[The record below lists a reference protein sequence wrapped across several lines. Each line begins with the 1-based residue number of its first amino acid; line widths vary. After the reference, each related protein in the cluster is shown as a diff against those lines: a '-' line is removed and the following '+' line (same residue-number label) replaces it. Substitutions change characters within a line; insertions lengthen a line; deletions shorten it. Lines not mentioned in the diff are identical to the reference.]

1 MSRKPFIII
10 GLVVL
15 IATVAVIA
23 WAWSQRLDPGSG
35 DTISTPVQDSF
46 LVRYNGT
53 SFQPQEITVRKG
65 TKVLFLNESSQQR
78 PMYVASDD
86 HPTHERYPGFDTA
99 AVNQKFPALSESFS
113 YVFDRV
119 GTWGY
124 HDHNSPS
131 ARGIII
137 VE

>member
-1 MSRKPFIII
+1 MSRKPFIVIAV
-10 GLVVL
+10 VVL

-23 WAWSQRLDPGSG
+23 WVWSQRLDPGSE
-35 DTISTPVQDSF
+35 DTISAPVQDTF
-46 LVRYNGT
+46 LVRYDGT
-53 SFQPQEITVRKG
+53 SFRPQTITVRKG
-65 TKVLFLNESSQQR
+65 TKVLFLNESNQRR

-86 HPTHERYPGFDTA
+86 HPTHEGYQGFDTA
-99 AVNQKFPALSESFS
+99 AVNQKFPALGESFNF
-113 YVFDRV
+113 VFDRA

-124 HDHNSPS
+124 HDHNFPS